1 MSNRWPG
8 GLIRRTPV
16 TPTGPFQDSVAPGM
30 WSLAD
35 AAYWKKQN
43 LWPTQGI
50 LPIWIGL
57 LGNTGTGEDYG
68 GTIRVAASGAVYAN
82 IQGTRSGSSE
92 AYTVKFTPTGD
103 ISWQVYFNGAGS
115 DYPSGLALDSS
126 ENVYTTAGL
135 DIGSSNIDTYL
146 FTLDS
151 SGAGQLG
158 RRLSG
163 VSSEQA
169 GGVAVDSSGNI
180 IVGSEGAFSPNFYK
194 QAIVVKYNS
203 SGTVQWQR
211 SMEFGDAGTNAVAVD
226 GSGNV
231 YITGIYFRINTPTGF
246 IAKLNSSGVFQ
257 WSRATPSG
265 YGRFS
270 DIAVTSSGVVYT
282 IGYTHPTGISNPTQL
297 ELNKFDTNGN
307 NIWSRAITR
316 GGSSFYVSGSGIAL
330 DSSENVYVCGT
341 ANSNILI
348 AQYDSS
354 GNIQFQRSITYS
366 GGASNGGGMAV
377 DGTYMYITGYAA
389 VSGRGNDAVVAKL
402 PKDGSATGTYG
413 TWTYATS
420 SFTTAGG
427 AGVSSSS
434 LSSTSNTLTSSS
446 FTTTPTTG
454 ALSLTLTRL

>member
-1 MSNRWPG
+1 
-8 GLIRRTPV
+8 
-16 TPTGPFQDSVAPGM
+16 
-30 WSLAD
+30 
-35 AAYWKKQN
+35 
-43 LWPTQGI
+43 
-50 LPIWIGL
+50 
-57 LGNTGTGEDYG
+57 
-68 GTIRVAASGAVYAN
+68 
-82 IQGTRSGSSE
+82 
-92 AYTVKFTPTGD
+92 
-103 ISWQVYFNGAGS
+103 
-115 DYPSGLALDSS
+115 
-126 ENVYTTAGL
+126 
-135 DIGSSNIDTYL
+135 
-146 FTLDS
+146 
-151 SGAGQLG
+151 
-158 RRLSG
+158 
-163 VSSEQA
+163 
-169 GGVAVDSSGNI
+169 
-180 IVGSEGAFSPNFYK
+180 
-194 QAIVVKYNS
+194 
-203 SGTVQWQR
+203 
-211 SMEFGDAGTNAVAVD
+211 MEFGDAGTNAVAVD

>member
-1 MSNRWPG
+1 MSNRWPAG
-8 GLIRRTPV
+8 IIRRTPV

-35 AAYWKKQN
+35 AAYWKKQD
-43 LWPTQGI
+43 LWPTQGK

-68 GTIRVAASGAVYAN
+68 GAIQVAASGAIYAN
-82 IQGTRSGSSE
+82 INGARSGSSE
-92 AYTVKFTPTGD
+92 AYTVKFTPTGV
-103 ISWQVYFNGAGS
+103 ISWQVYFNGAGA

-135 DIGSSNIDTYL
+135 DVGGSNIDTYL
-146 FTLDS
+146 FTLNS

-163 VSSEQA
+163 LSSEQA

-180 IVGSEGAFSPNFYK
+180 IVGSDGAFAPSYYK
-194 QAIVVKYNS
+194 QAVVVKYNS

-211 SMEFGDAGTNAVAVD
+211 SMNSGDAGTNAVAVD

-231 YITGIYFRINTPTGF
+231 YFTGVQNRSSSPASFL
-246 IAKLNSSGVFQ
+246 AKLNSSGTLQ
-257 WSRATPSG
+257 WVRQLGGGNYFTG
-265 YGRFS
+265 L
-270 DIAVTSSGVVYT
+270 AVTSSGNVYVTGYVVSG
-282 IGYTHPTGISNPTQL
+282 GYTQL
-297 ELNKFDTNGN
+297 ELNKIDTNGTN
-307 NIWSRAITR
+307 LWTRAITR
-316 GGSSFYVSGSGIAL
+316 GSSTFGLNGSGIAL
-330 DSSENVYVCGT
+330 DSSENVFVCGT

-389 VSGRGNDAVVAKL
+389 VSGRGNDAIVAKL
-402 PKDGSATGTYG
+402 PKNGSSTGTYG
-413 TWTYATS
+413 AWTYAAS
-420 SFTTAGG
+420 SFTTTGG
-427 AGVSSSS
+427 SGVSTGGPT
-434 LSSTSNTLTSSS
+434 STSNTLTSSA

-454 ALSLTLTRL
+454 ALSLTLTFL